1 MKKVI
6 KIIFFTLLAVVFI
19 IVTLTIMGAFDKN
32 TVRAVLG
39 HISTGEKI
47 KPEVYHEM
55 QGYSPGKYK
64 THNIEEDFTRY
75 HFYLA
80 PDPDL
85 MFNSDPQIYFRDD
98 YDYPEP
104 EKQFDEDQYWQ
115 EHPMQMENYPPEME
129 EKVQQVLEGTP
140 QEGAFN

>member
-64 THNIEEDFTRY
+64 TRNIEEDFTGY

-85 MFNSDPQIYFRDD
+85 MFNSDPQIYFRDA
-98 YDYPEP
+98 YDYP
-104 EKQFDEDQYWQ
+104 
-115 EHPMQMENYPPEME
+115 
-129 EKVQQVLEGTP
+129 
-140 QEGAFN
+140 